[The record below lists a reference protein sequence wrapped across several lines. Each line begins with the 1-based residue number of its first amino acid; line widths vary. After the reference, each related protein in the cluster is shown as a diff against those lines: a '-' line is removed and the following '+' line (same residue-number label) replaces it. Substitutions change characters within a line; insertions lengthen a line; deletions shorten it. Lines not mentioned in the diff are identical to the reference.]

1 MTDDSI
7 ANEIRQMLCAAKEPK
22 NSEDEWLSTNE
33 LVEAVADFEMFSE
46 QLQRAID
53 DHHRWKWT
61 IIALHSGIQGMMV
74 IALKGGDGLNV
85 LREKDAKQ
93 WLDWYKDGQSN
104 ESRCWLRRLCQAV
117 FIDWYNGGQSNE
129 SRPRDLKLAGFLE
142 LYKKI
147 KGKWML
153 MYTHSQKFVPTGTQG
168 RSIKDLNR
176 LRNKFIHFTPK
187 VWSLELEGLPTM
199 VSDCL
204 EIAEFLACQSGNV
217 LLPEQLRERLEAA
230 FTSARKSLSAL

>member
-7 ANEIRQMLCAAKEPK
+7 ANDIRQMLCTVKEPK

-46 QLQRAID
+46 QLQRTIND
-53 DHHRWKWT
+53 RHRWKWA

-74 IALKGGDGLNV
+74 LALRGGNGLSV
-85 LREKDAKQ
+85 LREEDKER
-93 WLDWYKDGQSN
+93 WLDWY
-104 ESRCWLRRLCQAV
+104 
-117 FIDWYNGGQSNE
+117 NGDQSNE
-129 SRPRDLKLAGFLE
+129 SRPRDLKLADFLT

-147 KGKWML
+147 KEKWML
-153 MYTHSQKFVPTGTQG
+153 MYTRSQKFVARGTQG

-176 LRNKFIHFTPK
+176 LRNDFIHFTPK
-187 VWSLELEGLPTM
+187 VWALEPREFPAM

-204 EIAEFLACQSGNV
+204 EIAEFLAWQSGNV
-217 LLPEQLRERLEAA
+217 FFPEQDLRERLEAA
-230 FTSARKSLSAL
+230 FASARNSLSTLA

>member
-33 LVEAVADFEMFSE
+33 LVEVVNDFEMFSE

-53 DHHRWKWT
+53 DHHLWKWA

-74 IALKGGDGLNV
+74 LALKGGNGLNV
-85 LREKDAKQ
+85 LREEDKKR
-93 WLDWYKDGQSN
+93 WSSWYEG
-104 ESRCWLRRLCQAV
+104 
-117 FIDWYNGGQSNE
+117 NGSDE
-129 SRPRDLKLAGFLE
+129 SRPRDLKLADFLT

-147 KGKWML
+147 KGKRM
-153 MYTHSQKFVPTGTQG
+153 TRSQKFVAKETQD
-168 RSIKDLNR
+168 RYIKHLND

-187 VWSLELEGLPTM
+187 VWALEPREFPAM
-199 VSDCL
+199 MSDCL
-204 EIAEFLACQSGNV
+204 EIAEFLAWQSGNV
-217 LLPEQLRERLEAA
+217 LFPEQDLRERLEIA
-230 FTSARKSLSAL
+230 FTSARKSLSTLQHKKRIK